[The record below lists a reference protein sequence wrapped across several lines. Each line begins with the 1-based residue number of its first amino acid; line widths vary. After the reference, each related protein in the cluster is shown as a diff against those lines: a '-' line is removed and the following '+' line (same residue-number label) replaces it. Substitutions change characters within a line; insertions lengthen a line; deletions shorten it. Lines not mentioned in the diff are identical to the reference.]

1 MTHSTTLLKYQILKP
16 NSSPKNSPPVVFLLH
31 GYGSNEFDLLSLSR
45 YFPSDA
51 FIVSLRAPLS
61 VPGGYA
67 WYPLE
72 FSESG
77 ELIETRLDQFSIEEI
92 ICLINS
98 TYAHLSESY
107 DFDENRSG
115 ILGFSQGAM
124 ISMALFSDATQP
136 YSWCAGLHGYLHD
149 FHISIPKNR
158 SNKPIFITAGTDDP
172 IIPFSKVKETANV
185 FSSIGFDV
193 SFSTYSGGHGICEDL
208 ILDFQKWLSQN
219 TI

>member
-1 MTHSTTLLKYQILKP
+1 MAHHNTLLKYQILKP
-16 NSSPKNSPPVVFLLH
+16 KSPSKNPSPVVFLLH

-45 YFPSDA
+45 YFSSDT
-51 FIVSLRAPLS
+51 FIISLRAPLS
-61 VPGGYA
+61 IPGGYA

-77 ELIETRLDQFSIEEI
+77 ELIATRSDRSSIEES

-98 TYAHLSESY
+98 TYEHLSESY
-107 DFDENRSG
+107 DFDDTKSG

-149 FHISIPKNR
+149 FHIPIPKNR
-158 SNKPIFITAGTDDP
+158 PNKPLFITAGTDDP
-172 IIPFSKVKETANV
+172 LIPFSKVKETANV
-185 FSSIGFDV
+185 FSNIGFNV
-193 SFSTYSGGHGICEDL
+193 SFSTYVGGHGICEDL
-208 ILDFQKWLSQN
+208 LLDFQNWLSKN
-219 TI
+219 SL